1 MTEDNLS
8 EFLNERVLATRQ
20 VHHIAYPLDLDG
32 PAVGVMLDC
41 PEDAIAAVI
50 LPTFVRGT
58 LHLELHF
65 FVDGE
70 RTQPTIFLGATREEM
85 VEHIPPNGQ
94 FELVLRRPPEPTMLS
109 HSEEDQ

>member
-20 VHHIAYPLDLDG
+20 VHHIQYPLELAG

-41 PEDAIAAVI
+41 PEDAMTVVL
-50 LPTFVRGT
+50 LPTFVKNL
-58 LHLELHF
+58 LHLEIHC

-70 RTQPTIFLGATREEM
+70 RRQPILGQQF
-85 VEHIPPNGQ
+85 PPNTDI
-94 FELVLRRPPEPTMLS
+94 ELMLTRDHPPTTLS
-109 HSEEDQ
+109 HSKEDDEN